1 MVKTPPDTSE
11 FPRSDGDGEAQ
22 PLPRFESMP
31 GPPGRN
37 RVVCGDLDMRIDRDG
52 IWYYNGSPIGRK
64 ELVCLFASVLRR
76 DDAGDYWLITPAEAG
91 RIRVEDV
98 PFIAVE
104 LFASGAGRDQV
115 LSLRTNVDEIVT
127 LDQDHPLRVDH
138 HPETGEP
145 SPYVTVR
152 ERLEARIARSVY
164 YELVDLGV
172 EEAVDRQYLFGV
184 WSSGI
189 FFPMGRLDG
198 PA

>member
-1 MVKTPPDTSE
+1 MVKSPPDTSE
-11 FPRSDGDGEAQ
+11 FARTDDDGEAL
-22 PLPRFESMP
+22 PLPRFESLP
-31 GPPGRN
+31 GPPGRR

-52 IWYYNGSPIGRK
+52 TWHYNGSPIGRK
-64 ELVCLFASVLRR
+64 ELVCLFASVLHR

-91 RIRVEDV
+91 RVQVEDV

-104 LFASGAGRDQV
+104 LFTSGGGRDQV

-127 LDQDHPLRVDH
+127 VDDAHPLRVVV

-172 EEAVDRQYLFGV
+172 EETVDRQYLFGV

-198 PA
+198 RA